1 MAGYGSN
8 DGAAN
13 NGFGQRSLHQWEGRL
28 LYAAG
33 YPAPPDFRAP
43 RGWRLSA
50 GGVPIP
56 PPPQGAALD
65 AAIDE
70 ILEGMSDEQ
79 RADPRFYPDN
89 YPVWNTF
96 FRRRYER
103 ELTVYDGP
111 SSPPMRNNT
120 AGRRHWWSA
129 PDRTLKAVLTH
140 IERGNSPVL
149 GMPPPQPLTLSW
161 RRGSSWIPRQMAS
174 RSSGSASARS
184 ASRSSASTPRTVK
197 QEPPSAPPRRSSGA
211 LVIREGAHT
220 SSPPHNRKRKP
231 RKDDAK
237 AASELAN
244 AEAARTEEAAMRE
257 AIAKLFADLVPADN
271 AMPMDAA
278 SQSCSREAGLGEG
291 AGGAAAAVLDLA
303 QARRRAEAADLPARG
318 TPVVKLE
325 DSSNDDLYRPTTPR
339 FDDAGQSSQPPPPR
353 DDGGDSSDNDG
364 GDYTRFY
371 RHFGM

>member
-1 MAGYGSN
+1 MVGYGSD

-13 NGFGQRSLHQWEGRL
+13 NGFGQRSLHQWEDRL
-28 LYAAG
+28 LYAEG

-43 RGWRLSA
+43 GGWRLSA

-56 PPPQGAALD
+56 PPPQGTTLD

-103 ELTVYDGP
+103 ELAAYDGP
-111 SSPPMRNNT
+111 SSPPTRNNT
-120 AGRRHWWSA
+120 AGRRHWWSTHG
-129 PDRTLKAVLTH
+129 RTLEAVLTH
-140 IERGNSPVL
+140 IECGNSPVL
-149 GMPPPQPLTLSW
+149 GMPPRQPPTLSR
-161 RRGSSWIPRQMAS
+161 RRGSSWIPWQMAS
-174 RSSGSASARS
+174 RSSGSARS
-184 ASRSSASTPRTVK
+184 ASWSSTSTPRTMK
-197 QEPPSAPPRRSSGA
+197 QEPPSTPPRRSSGA

-220 SSPPHNRKRKP
+220 SLPPRNRKRKP

-237 AASELAN
+237 AASELAD
-244 AEAARTEEAAMRE
+244 AEATRAEEAAMRE

-278 SQSCSREAGLGEG
+278 
-291 AGGAAAAVLDLA
+291 LA
-303 QARRRAEAADLPARG
+303 
-318 TPVVKLE
+318 
-325 DSSNDDLYRPTTPR
+325 
-339 FDDAGQSSQPPPPR
+339 
-353 DDGGDSSDNDG
+353 
-364 GDYTRFY
+364 
-371 RHFGM
+371 